1 MKLLI
6 AEDDIFFRRLVQKV
20 LSRDYE
26 VVIAE
31 DGNEAWAELQKPEA
45 PRLAILDWVMPGVN
59 GPEICRRVRQSPSL
73 SSMYLI
79 LFTGRNNSADIVA
92 GLRAGADD
100 YITKPFDPEE
110 LRARVKVGENI
121 LALHTALAAQLAAA
135 NEALRQEKQL
145 QELLLSVPCRQR
157 PPFSR
162 DWRGIEA
169 YLSERVE
176 TEDRNCQ
183 GCRLAADRP
192 ELQLTSGSRR
202 PPRA

>member
-6 AEDDIFFRRLVQKV
+6 AEDDIFFRRLLEKV
-20 LSRDYE
+20 LSRDHE
-26 VVIAE
+26 VVMTE
-31 DGNEAWAELQKPEA
+31 NGDEAWAELQKPEA

-59 GPEICRRVRQSPSL
+59 GPEICRRVRQSPVL

-79 LFTGRNNSADIVA
+79 IFTGRNNSADIVA

-100 YITKPFDPEE
+100 YVTKPFDPEE

-121 LALHTALAAQLAAA
+121 LALHAALAAQLAAA
-135 NEALRQEKQL
+135 NEALRQEKKL

-157 PPFSR
+157 PPFSQ

-169 YLSERVE
+169 YLSQRVE

-183 GCRLAADRP
+183 ECPLTGDRP
-192 ELQLTSGSRR
+192 KLQLASGSRR
-202 PPRA
+202 TPRA